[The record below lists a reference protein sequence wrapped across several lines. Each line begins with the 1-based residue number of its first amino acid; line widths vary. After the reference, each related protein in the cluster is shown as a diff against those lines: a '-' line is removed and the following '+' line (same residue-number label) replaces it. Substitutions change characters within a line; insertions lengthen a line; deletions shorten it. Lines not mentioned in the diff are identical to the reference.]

1 MKSDDDGDGVGDQTA
16 VQAVTGAGANTIAS
30 LTTFF
35 GGLALFPEGISTGV
49 GLIGLLGLSLF
60 SGFVGDQAGNIA
72 DTITGVNPPGQSD
85 DTKGDGTNFSMVEVG
100 SSADAIT
107 PNLKTNNG
115 ENLAFSEDAT
125 VIDTRTGANTGGG
138 NDTGGGATPAGGQSD
153 SLPSIKSS
161 DNSNTFPALANSM
174 YNLTEY

>member
-1 MKSDDDGDGVGDQTA
+1 
-16 VQAVTGAGANTIAS
+16 
-30 LTTFF
+30 
-35 GGLALFPEGISTGV
+35 
-49 GLIGLLGLSLF
+49 
-60 SGFVGDQAGNIA
+60 
-72 DTITGVNPPGQSD
+72 
-85 DTKGDGTNFSMVEVG
+85 MVEVG

-174 YNLTEY
+174 FNLTEY